1 MGVAH
6 LLVVVVVVVVGGGG
20 GVIIVGGVSV
30 LIIVGVVIVGVA
42 LRVDATRGE
51 SVVVDPRTIDSYL
64 SRRTDTPG
72 GEYGK
77 HVGGRVS

>member
-6 LLVVVVVVVVGGGG
+6 LLVVVVVVAGGGG
-20 GVIIVGGVSV
+20 GAVTIVLIGGV
-30 LIIVGVVIVGVA
+30 LIIVGAIIVGVA
-42 LRVDATRGE
+42 LRVDATRRK

-77 HVGGRVS
+77 HAGSTR